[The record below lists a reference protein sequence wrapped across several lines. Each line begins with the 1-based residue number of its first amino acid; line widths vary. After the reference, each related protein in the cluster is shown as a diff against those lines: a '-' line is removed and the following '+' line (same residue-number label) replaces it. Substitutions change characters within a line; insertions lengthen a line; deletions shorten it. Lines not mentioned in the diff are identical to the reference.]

1 MPKIKERMIK
11 MKLYQKPDVDI
22 LGYQQKET
30 LASLGEWLESGD
42 GQAYQD
48 AGITTYVLQ
57 S

>member
-1 MPKIKERMIK
+1 

-30 LASLGEWLESGD
+30 LASLGAWLESGD

-48 AGITTYVLQ
+48 AGITTYVIQ